1 MRCEIPL
8 QGSSRGGLLLCNT
21 VEGAESPDQ
30 RLTWDADDA
39 PVREKRLQDTE
50 RVLIVRM
57 IVGWNEHDAI
67 GDVEIGITG
76 G

>member
-1 MRCEIPL
+1 M
-8 QGSSRGGLLLCNT
+8 CNA

-50 RVLIVRM
+50 RVLIMRM
-57 IVGWNEHDAI
+57 IVDWDEHNAV
-67 GDVEIGITG
+67 GDVEIGITRG
-76 G
+76 